1 MAGPVGAGWIVASLA
16 LPLAYLSGDHA
27 MKAVVDAFGVH
38 YATVSRAVK
47 AYEDAEGK

>member
-1 MAGPVGAGWIVASLA
+1 MAGVVGAGLFAVQLA
-16 LPLAYLSGDHA
+16 LPLAYLSGDHT
-27 MKAVVDAFGVH
+27 MKAVADAFGVH